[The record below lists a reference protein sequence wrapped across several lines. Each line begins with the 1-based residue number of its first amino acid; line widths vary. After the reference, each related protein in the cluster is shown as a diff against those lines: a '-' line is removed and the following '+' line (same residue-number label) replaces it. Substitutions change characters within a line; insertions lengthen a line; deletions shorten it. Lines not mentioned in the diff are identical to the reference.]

1 MAKKNSG
8 KIIKK
13 KSINV
18 EKTQKKS
25 EEICWTKINKISLKN
40 KKIRKIEMGKKSK
53 KKNRKRPRKKP
64 EKFGIKTEK
73 EYRQNERSFEK

>member
-1 MAKKNSG
+1 MLRNLRKNPKKYVGKKN
-8 KIIKK
+8 
-13 KSINV
+13 
-18 EKTQKKS
+18 
-25 EEICWTKINKISLKN
+25 NKISLKN

>member
-1 MAKKNSG
+1 MLEKN
-8 KIIKK
+8 
-13 KSINV
+13 
-18 EKTQKKS
+18 
-25 EEICWTKINKISLKN
+25 NKISFKN

-53 KKNRKRPRKKP
+53 KKKKNRKRPRKNP